1 MNKEEKRKASAGV
14 LRNTKKAVK
23 KAKEIYPGPLG
34 ILMARMIIEMGK
46 AHAWIIIATPR
57 ENFGS
62 LPIVGEGGKLVGPN
76 FKE

>member
-1 MNKEEKRKASAGV
+1 MNKEEKRKAIAGV
-14 LRNTKKAVK
+14 WRNTKKAVK
-23 KAKEIYPGPLG
+23 KAGETYPGPLG
-34 ILMARMIIEMGK
+34 ILMAHIIIEMSK
-46 AHAWIIIATPR
+46 AHVHLIIATPR